1 MTPLETLLVVFGV
14 LVVGGTSYELYNET
28 NTHYRSKHHHRSER
42 LHHKSESK
50 TKKDFFGLFKK
61 SSKNKSKNKSKS
73 KSKKISHHTSRK
85 LFNNTLDNKKTSNKL
100 RSNRHRKHTESMTS
114 SEKRQYYLDKF
125 KRNVHKT
132 KKRRRRI
139 YI

>member
-1 MTPLETLLVVFGV
+1 MTPFETLLVVFGV

-28 NTHYRSKHHHRSER
+28 STHYRSKHHHRSER

-50 TKKDFFGLFKK
+50 TKKSFFGLFKK
-61 SSKNKSKNKSKS
+61 SSKNKSKS
-73 KSKKISHHTSRK
+73 KSKKISQRASRK

-114 SEKRQYYLDKF
+114 AEKRQYYLNKF
-125 KRNVHKT
+125 KHNVHKT